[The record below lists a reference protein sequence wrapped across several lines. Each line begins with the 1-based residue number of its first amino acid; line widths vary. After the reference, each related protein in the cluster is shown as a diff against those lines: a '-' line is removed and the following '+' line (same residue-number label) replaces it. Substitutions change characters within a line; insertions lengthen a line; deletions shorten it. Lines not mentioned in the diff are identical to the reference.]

1 MEQQEKI
8 VKLAVNGG
16 ISFGSKLNAKQLV
29 VIAEYMKE
37 GDELE
42 LTTFQQLYVEVLESD
57 LEFVQK
63 KFEAVGLSCY
73 PVGNFVKSLRTCNF
87 CKGAEQEGMP
97 VAIELNH
104 RIAGKAV
111 PVTLRPAYTGCLIG
125 CGEPLVNDIGVM
137 KMKNG
142 YNLYVGGKEKGLD
155 AQAGT
160 IVMEQVQPEQLYE
173 AVDKIIATYAEHGKK
188 RENFFKFVNR
198 YGVENLKSQLAENSF
213 E

>member
-1 MEQQEKI
+1 MEQQEKM

-42 LTTFQQLYVEVLESD
+42 LTTFQQLYVEVLECD
-57 LEFVQK
+57 VEFIQK

-97 VAIELNH
+97 VAIELND

-111 PVTLRPAYTGCLIG
+111 PTTLRPAYTGCPIG

-137 KMKNG
+137 KIRNG
-142 YNLYVGGKEKGLD
+142 YNLSIGGKAKGLD

-160 IVMEQVQPEQLYE
+160 TIMEQVQPEQLYK
-173 AVDKIIATYAEHGKK
+173 AVDKIIAIYAEHGKK

-198 YGVENLKSQLAENSF
+198 YGVENLKSQLVT
-213 E
+213 

>member
-1 MEQQEKI
+1 MEQQEKM

-29 VIAEYMKE
+29 VIAEYMLE
-37 GDELE
+37 EDELE
-42 LTTFQQLYVEVLESD
+42 LTTFQQLYFEVLESD

-111 PVTLRPAYTGCLIG
+111 PVTLRPAYTGCPIG

-142 YNLYVGGKEKGLD
+142 YNLYVGGKAKGLD

-160 IVMEQVQPEQLYE
+160 IVMEQVQPVQLYE

-198 YGVENLKSQLAENSF
+198 YGVENLKSQLTDNPF